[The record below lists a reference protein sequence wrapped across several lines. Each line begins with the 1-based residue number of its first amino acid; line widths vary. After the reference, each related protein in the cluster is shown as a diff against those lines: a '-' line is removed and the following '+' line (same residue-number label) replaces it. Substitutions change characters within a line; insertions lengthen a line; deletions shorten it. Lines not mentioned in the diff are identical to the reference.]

1 MANIRIRGPRP
12 VALQTQPFS
21 QFEKQFRVLQSGDKA
36 VIEKNRQANTHL
48 IANVNVPL
56 FNGQTFPGENGDVG
70 RGRTD
75 STMVVNFG
83 KMANIS
89 QDVQALL
96 KTTAPGSEY
105 TGNTGADF
113 TVDGKDPTPVALDVV
128 RDLSVQGKDQ
138 YRVTTI
144 IDMQALANAND
155 VERDAFRK
163 ANSLPALGEAA
174 KGRLT
179 LTAGLSTTD
188 HGMPAMNG
196 DRFRANVAQLASQ
209 NYLLTAQKKDPSR
222 GVVSQDTINKVADT
236 FSKGYADFVSKY
248 ADKAC
253 AGIDRQVKG
262 DDGKYKTDKTHPV
275 PNTAFPSL
283 ADMGISVVGMKDGST
298 ALVVTDTAKNAA
310 NREGMNNF
318 NNAFN
323 AYMSQKVNQAF
334 ENDDAAKKLG
344 NRFSIRSYPVTP
356 VDPTKDGRD
365 LTLIQP
371 STVMTMEPY
380 AGAVTR
386 AYECAT
392 HNEPHRQNETAIQAI
407 EGLYGKEV
415 LENAA
420 KIAGTPAPVD
430 KQAAIDQSKA
440 VYAEMHD
447 KADAMVVSKDAD
459 YGLDGMDA

>member
-12 VALQTQPFS
+12 IALQAEPLSKFAGA
-21 QFEKQFRVLQSGDKA
+21 FRVLQSGDKA
-36 VIEKNRQANTHL
+36 LIEKNRQANTHL
-48 IANVNVPL
+48 IRNVNVPL
-56 FNGQTFPGENGDVG
+56 FNGQTFPGEGNDVG
-70 RGRTD
+70 RGRTE

-89 QDVQALL
+89 SDVQALL
-96 KTTAPGSEY
+96 KTSAPGSKY
-105 TGNTGADF
+105 TGNTGADY

-128 RDLSVQGKDQ
+128 RDLSVQGIDQ

-144 IDMQALANAND
+144 IDPQALANAND
-155 VERDAFRK
+155 AERDAARAAAGLK
-163 ANSLPALGEAA
+163 PLAEGA

-196 DRFRANVAQLASQ
+196 DRFRENVAQLASQ
-209 NYLLTAQKKDPSR
+209 NYLLTAQKKDPAR
-222 GVVSQDTINKVADT
+222 GMVSQDTIDKVAST
-236 FSKGYADFVSKY
+236 FSKGYTDFVAKY
-248 ADKAC
+248 ATKAC
-253 AGIDRQVKG
+253 PGIDSQVKQA
-262 DDGKYKTDKTHPV
+262 DGSYKKGGAV
-275 PNTAFPSL
+275 PNTSFPSL
-283 ADMGISVVGMKDGST
+283 ADMGISVIGMKDGST

-323 AYMSQKVNQAF
+323 AHMSQVVNKSF

-356 VDPTKDGRD
+356 MEPDSDKRD

-371 STVMTMEPY
+371 STVITMEPY
-380 AGAVTR
+380 AAAVTR

-392 HNEPHRQNETAIQAI
+392 HNEPLRDKDEPHMHAI

-420 KIAGTPAPVD
+420 KIAGPSASVD
-430 KQAAIDQSKA
+430 RELAISQAKD
-440 VYAEMHD
+440 VYAELHS
-447 KADAMVVSKDAD
+447 KADDLVVGREAAG
-459 YGLDGMDA
+459 YEMDGVEG